1 MEWTEDLVIWF
12 GLSTLSV
19 GGGRI
24 NYVLGYL
31 IIYLS
36 KITGLGGDILVI
48 KRS

>member
-1 MEWTEDLVIWF
+1 VILL
-12 GLSTLSV
+12 GLSNLSV

-31 IIYLS
+31 IIYFS
-36 KITGLGGDILVI
+36 MIICLGGDILVI